1 MEKAGNIEKTKTFP
15 PCTKERE
22 EKTKT
27 KKMDWNPKYSV
38 TTRPENECSELQ
50 LKL

>member
-27 KKMDWNPKYSV
+27 KKMD
-38 TTRPENECSELQ
+38 
-50 LKL
+50 